1 MPPEDI
7 ARAIV
12 DAYHLSRRTVLEEL
26 LLRPQE
32 GDV

>member
-1 MPPEDI
+1 V
-7 ARAIV
+7 V
-12 DAYHLSRRTVLEEL
+12 DAYHLSDRTVLEEL